1 MQQYDSPLSNLGKQ
15 QWQSVITKP
24 PRLFVR
30 SALNVR
36 LPQAMDVVDFPH
48 AARLSSSTH
57 LEIAPDGRSLV
68 YLSNGDTG

>member
-1 MQQYDSPLSNLGKQ
+1 
-15 QWQSVITKP
+15 
-24 PRLFVR
+24 
-30 SALNVR
+30 
-36 LPQAMDVVDFPH
+36 MDVVDFPH